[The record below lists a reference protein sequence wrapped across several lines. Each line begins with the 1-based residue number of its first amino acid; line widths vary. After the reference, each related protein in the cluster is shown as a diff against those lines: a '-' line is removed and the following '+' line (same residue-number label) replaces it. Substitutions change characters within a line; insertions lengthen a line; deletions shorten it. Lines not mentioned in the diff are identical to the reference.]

1 MRIGPSLA
9 VFGWL
14 AALLVA
20 PAAAR
25 TPAAPPDPA
34 AAGLAGKDRLEAL
47 IERVKYEQKR
57 VRTLEA
63 DFVQR
68 KQSEFLARPEESRG
82 VFSFAAPESVR
93 WEYQTPTPISLVI
106 HGEEMLTWYHDLGRA
121 ERMRVGRYSSMIF
134 RYLNATGSLESL
146 LQYFTV
152 SLHMPGPGEPWRLDL
167 QPRFQRVAK
176 KLKSITLWIDPV
188 RYLPIHCRYVDPEG
202 DFTEYEFVNLRLN
215 PEIPLARFAFDVPS
229 GVEIRVIDLERGA
242 ASH

>member
-1 MRIGPSLA
+1 MRTGLGLVLMAA
-9 VFGWL
+9 V
-14 AALLVA
+14 LVA

-25 TPAAPPDPA
+25 TSPVPPDPT

-47 IERVKYEQKR
+47 IERVKFEQKR

-68 KQSEFLARPEESRG
+68 KQSEFLARLEESRG
-82 VFSFAAPESVR
+82 VFSYAAPESVR
-93 WEYQTPTPISLVI
+93 WEYRSPTPISLVI

-134 RYLNATGSLESL
+134 RYLNASGSLESL

-152 SLHMPGPGEPWRLDL
+152 SLHLPAPGEPWRLDL

-176 KLKSITLWIDPV
+176 KLKSISLWIDPV
-188 RYLPIHCRYVDPEG
+188 RYLPTHCRYVEPDG
-202 DFTEYEFVNLRLN
+202 DFTEYEFANLRLN
-215 PEIPLARFAFDVPS
+215 AEIPMARFAFDVPS
-229 GVEIRVIDLERGA
+229 DVEVRIIDLERGA
-242 ASH
+242 ASR